1 MSFTTKRVNY
11 EVEWRDRLDDALHKA
26 LPEGA
31 TVSDRERRSAAYDA
45 YPGYLL
51 FCFCEKYRQKH
62 TTHWQAFE
70 GFIPAQLYLIEKH
83 HWLPDQAF
91 ALKEEQL
98 LLLLHQELVEMR
110 LPQPAYQKLLDDF
123 AYLEVGGVR
132 LNPPEGA
139 DRA

>member
-1 MSFTTKRVNY
+1 MSYTKERVNY
-11 EVEWRDRLDDALHKA
+11 GIEWQDRLDEIVRKA
-26 LPEGA
+26 VPEGS
-31 TVSDRERRSAAYDA
+31 VIGDQDYRAAVYKA
-45 YPGYLL
+45 FPAYLL

-62 TTHWQAFE
+62 ATHWQGFE

-110 LPQPAYQKLLDDF
+110 LPQRAHQKLEHDFGYLD
-123 AYLEVGGVR
+123 VRGVR
-132 LNPPEGA
+132 LNLPEDA
-139 DRA
+139 DHA

>member
-1 MSFTTKRVNY
+1 MSVTTKRIDY
-11 EVEWRDRLDDALHKA
+11 ETEWRDRLEAVINKA
-26 LPEGA
+26 LPEGSRV
-31 TVSDRERRSAAYDA
+31 TDRDCREGVYKA

-62 TTHWQAFE
+62 ATHWQAFE

-91 ALKEEQL
+91 ALNEEQL

-110 LPQPAYQKLLDDF
+110 LPPFAHQKLQHDFGYLD
-123 AYLEVGGVR
+123 VRGVR
-132 LNPPEGA
+132 LNLPEDA
-139 DRA
+139 DHA